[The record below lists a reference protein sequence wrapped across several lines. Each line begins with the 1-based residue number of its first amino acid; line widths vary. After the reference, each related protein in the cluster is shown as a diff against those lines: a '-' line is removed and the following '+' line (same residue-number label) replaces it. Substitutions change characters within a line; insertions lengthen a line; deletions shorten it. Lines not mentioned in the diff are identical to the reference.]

1 MSALYWLIN
10 TILNLFMWALI
21 ISAVMSW
28 LVAFGVLN
36 THNKVVYQI
45 GDFFHRIT
53 EPVLTPIRRVLP
65 NLGGVDVSPLVLIL
79 LIVFARRLLADVFVA
94 M

>member
-28 LVAFGVLN
+28 LVAFGILN
-36 THNKVVYQI
+36 MHNKVVYQI

>member
-1 MSALYWLIN
+1 MNALHWLID
-10 TILNLFMWALI
+10 TILYLFMWALI

-36 THNKVVYQI
+36 MHNRGVYAI

-53 EPVLTPIRRVLP
+53 EPVLAPIRRVLP
-65 NLGGVDVSPLVLIL
+65 NLGGVDVSPMVLIL
-79 LIVFARRLLADVFVA
+79 LIIFARRLLADLFFA
-94 M
+94 L